1 MLQPSVR
8 QKAVTKP
15 LEAFGEQRITGGS
28 STRQPDEGVDRCD
41 IADTFASIAPIT
53 MVLKRSPGQIRFL
66 FLFSYPSGLE
76 ESFRRRGGWFGG
88 VGGEAGRAAERREG
102 RRGGVTRFTSTKVQ
116 ILRER
121 ALVAGR
127 RK

>member
-15 LEAFGEQRITGGS
+15 LEVFGEQRITGGS

-53 MVLKRSPGQIRFL
+53 MVLKRSPNQIRFF
-66 FLFSYPSGLE
+66 FLFSYPSWRSRSGGGEGGLE
-76 ESFRRRGGWFGG
+76 ES
-88 VGGEAGRAAERREG
+88 AERREG
-102 RRGGVTRFTSTKVQ
+102 RRRGGKGGEEALLALLVQ
-116 ILRER
+116 
-121 ALVAGR
+121 
-127 RK
+127 KCKY